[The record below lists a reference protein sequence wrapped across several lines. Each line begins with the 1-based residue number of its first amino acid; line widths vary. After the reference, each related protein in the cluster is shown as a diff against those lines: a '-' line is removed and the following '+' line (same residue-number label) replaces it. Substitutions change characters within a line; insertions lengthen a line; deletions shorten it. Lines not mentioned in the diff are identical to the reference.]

1 MQSTQSEGTVTAAV
15 PTPRILTLPMFPP
28 HHSAPPVP
36 GGVLPS
42 LRHDHLRV
50 REASPLEEERTEEAS
65 PAVLGGGSIHID
77 AFI

>member
-1 MQSTQSEGTVTAAV
+1 
-15 PTPRILTLPMFPP
+15 MFPP

-50 REASPLEEERTEEAS
+50 RAASPLEEERTEEAS
-65 PAVLGGGSIHID
+65 PAVLGGGSIHIRCIYIKMYVNLYPD
-77 AFI
+77 TPSNPLV